1 MCAEYFTL
9 SDLTCFPIY
18 GTHTH
23 NGFCFWGSRLNWIK
37 TCTFLLF
44 QVCRFSL
51 ESNSRRPQREKNK
64 CNHLLTPIL
73 PSKVQEAWKRCQ
85 QNARKRNPPAP
96 LPPWDGEQAVCCF
109 HRQRSVFWTCHN
121 VSVRVLFLDAA
132 ISETLIGAYK
142 SQRDFQN
149 YEGLSTEACRKKS
162 PYISKSSL
170 LADFNHLLRSLK
182 SSLWLYLTYQE

>member
-1 MCAEYFTL
+1 MAH
-9 SDLTCFPIY
+9 
-18 GTHTH
+18 THTMGSVSGAAGWTESKLVLFSCFKCADSLWSLTH
-23 NGFCFWGSRLNWIK
+23 VGHKERKTSATISWLQFCHPKSRKHESAASK
-37 TCTFLLF
+37 TH
-44 QVCRFSL
+44 
-51 ESNSRRPQREKNK
+51 ENA
-64 CNHLLTPIL
+64 IL
-73 PSKVQEAWKRCQ
+73 Q
-85 QNARKRNPPAP
+85 PPYP
-96 LPPWDGEQAVCCF
+96 RDGEQAVCCF